1 MHVVAVAQV
10 EEYAGKGETNRETEP
25 NAMNAQT
32 CFEAEAVGAG
42 NCHQKVT
49 DKCAVHDGLHV
60 LYASEHAGIAELQT
74 VAKLVGEEQDEQRH
88 RNRSHLC
95 RIGENAGG
103 RESEYVEQRGK
114 RGRYGQHHQETL
126 LGVFSHAIEV
136 LFAVGVAHE
145 NGNGKRKS
153 LKQQEE

>member
-1 MHVVAVAQV
+1 M
-10 EEYAGKGETNRETEP
+10 
-25 NAMNAQT
+25 
-32 CFEAEAVGAG
+32 
-42 NCHQKVT
+42 
-49 DKCAVHDGLHV
+49 
-60 LYASEHAGIAELQT
+60 
-74 VAKLVGEEQDEQRH
+74 
-88 RNRSHLC
+88 
-95 RIGENAGG
+95 
-103 RESEYVEQRGK
+103 ESEYVEQRGK